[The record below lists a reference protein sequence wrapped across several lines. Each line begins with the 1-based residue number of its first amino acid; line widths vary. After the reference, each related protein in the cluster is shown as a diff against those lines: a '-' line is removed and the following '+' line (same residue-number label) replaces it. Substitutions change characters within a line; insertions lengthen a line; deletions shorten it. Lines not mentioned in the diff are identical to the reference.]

1 MIRPLVSL
9 IAAFGLA
16 VTSAASPLVA
26 QAPDYPPMPPAGTPK
41 PYALPA
47 AESYSLDNGM
57 DVTLLRYG
65 NVPKAYIALRVYAGN
80 LNEGDDVWLPDLVGQ
95 LLREGAGGRSA
106 TEIAEAA
113 ADMGGGLGTSVGAH
127 ETVVNLPVLAEFAA
141 PAIQL
146 VADVA
151 RRPTFPESELERVRA
166 NLQRGLAVARTQ
178 PQTAA
183 EVALAAAY
191 YGTDHPYGRV
201 LPTDA
206 QLAGYTI
213 DDVRRFH
220 AEQFGAR
227 RAHLYVAGQFDPAEV
242 KAAIEQAFAD
252 WQPGPERL
260 SLPAQPRPGPQVLLV
275 DRPDAP
281 QSTIRIAFPAP
292 VIGSEQ
298 DLGFRVTN
306 ALLGGAFNSR
316 ITQNIREQKG
326 YTYSPGS
333 GIGFNPDE
341 ARWTFNADVTTDV
354 TGPALQEV
362 IGEIARLQAE
372 PPSAEEAAGMRTY
385 LAGIF
390 VLQNASAN
398 GLISSL
404 ATRDF
409 HGLPANWLESYI
421 PGVLAVTPAQM
432 QSLAREWLPLD
443 KMTVVV
449 VGDLDT
455 VEPQL
460 RELPALEGIP
470 LQRVDPFAAP

>member
-9 IAAFGLA
+9 LAAIGLA
-16 VTSAASPLVA
+16 VSPAAA
-26 QAPDYPPMPPAGTPK
+26 QSQDFPPMPPAGTPE
-41 PYALPA
+41 PFTLPA
-47 AESYSLDNGM
+47 AESFTLDNGM
-57 DVTLLRYG
+57 QVTLLRYG
-65 NVPKAYIALRVYAGN
+65 IVPKTYIGLRVYAGN
-80 LNEGDDVWLPDLVGQ
+80 LNEGEDVWLPDLMGQ
-95 LLREGAGGRSA
+95 LLREGAAGRSA
-106 TEIAEAA
+106 SEIAEAA
-113 ADMGGGLGTSVGAH
+113 AEMGGGLGTGVGAH
-127 ETVVNLPVLAEFAA
+127 ETVVNLAVLSEYGAN
-141 PAIQL
+141 AIQL

-151 RRPTFPESELERVRA
+151 RQPTFPESELERVRA

-178 PQTAA
+178 PQTVA

-191 YGTDHPYGRV
+191 YGTDHPYGRI

-206 QLAGYTI
+206 QLAGYSI
-213 DDVRRFH
+213 EDVRRFH
-220 AEQFGAR
+220 RENFGAR
-227 RAHLYVAGQFDPAEV
+227 RAQLYVAGQFDPAAV

-260 SLPAQPRPGPQVLLV
+260 SLPVDPRPGPQVLLV
-275 DRPDAP
+275 DRPGAP

-292 VIGSEQ
+292 VIGSEG

-341 ARWTFNADVTTDV
+341 ARWTFNADVTTAV
-354 TGPALQEV
+354 TGPALKEV
-362 IGEIARLQAE
+362 FGEIRRLQTE

-398 GLISSL
+398 GLINSL
-404 ATRDF
+404 ANRDF
-409 HGLPANWLESYI
+409 HGLPANWLETYV

-432 QSLAREWLPLD
+432 QALAREWMPLD
-443 KMTVVV
+443 EATVVV
-449 VGDLDT
+449 VGDLAT
-455 VEPQL
+455 VEPQI
-460 RELPALEGIP
+460 RELPELAGMPIK
-470 LQRVDPFAAP
+470 RVDPFAVE